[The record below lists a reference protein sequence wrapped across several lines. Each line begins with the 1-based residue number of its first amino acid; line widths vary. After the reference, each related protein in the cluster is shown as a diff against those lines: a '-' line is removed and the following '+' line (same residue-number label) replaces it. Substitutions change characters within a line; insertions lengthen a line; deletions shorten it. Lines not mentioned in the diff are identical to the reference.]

1 MDPAEP
7 ETGDEQVLTIDFRRY
22 AGALRKYVW
31 LLAALIIMSVAGAVV
46 YTTRQ
51 TAIYQATA
59 SVQVEPKLPDLLGTG
74 DLFNVAGA
82 SAEYYKQQKQVLSS
96 FTLIEKTIDTN
107 DLLPKILTD
116 DERKDL
122 SHDDQLDL
130 ATLRLQDDLVV
141 KYPEN
146 DRIFYVSVR
155 SASPADAKMIADA
168 HVSTYESYA
177 KGLLQLSSNTASEA
191 LQTEFTEA
199 ETKLRAA
206 EQKIYDFQAKN
217 DMVAVTIEA
226 QQSLVQ
232 GNILAFTGKLNDAQA
247 HLIELSA
254 KLGEMKKEQNEDV
267 LANPTIM
274 MGDNPSYE
282 ALRTQYYT
290 EKIHLIELE
299 KDLGPKNPDY
309 MIQKQKV
316 DLLYQALQG
325 ELKILIRG
333 TEDLYSAQLTTNAGL
348 TVEIDKYKQEA
359 KKLSPLIEIYNELM
373 REKKEYDDKYNILRA
388 RLSSMQMTGSLSSI
402 ISNVRGLDH
411 AQLPTKPVSP
421 NLRINVTIAAVLA
434 LVVGILII
442 FLIVFLDRSIKS
454 VNDATQAAGAPVLG
468 VIPQITAADLGGKSD
483 DRARDMYV
491 HENPKSSVAECCRS
505 LRTNILFSAADRE
518 LKTLV
523 VCSANQREGKTTSV
537 IYLGTTMAQSGART
551 LLIDSDM
558 RRPRLHKSTNVA
570 LTPGLSNLLIGD
582 DNYDSLIKP
591 TEVENLF
598 VLPCGPTPPN
608 PAELLLTKRFETV
621 LGELAKRFDRII
633 LDSPPIQP
641 VTDAVVLSK
650 RVDGV
655 VLVVRA
661 SKTMRDELRRS
672 AKMIRDVGGSIVGVI
687 VNELDARDRY
697 GYGYGG
703 YGYGGRYGAYYGHDA
718 DKPGAATGDDDD
730 DDKAAGDDKTGA
742 A

>member
-1 MDPAEP
+1 MEPAESAGQ
-7 ETGDEQVLTIDFRRY
+7 EEQILSIDFRRY
-22 AGALRKYVW
+22 LSALRKYIW
-31 LLAALIIMSVAGAVV
+31 LLAALVVMSIAGAVV
-46 YTTRQ
+46 FTTRQ
-51 TAIYQATA
+51 TPIYMATA
-59 SVQVEPKLPDLLGTG
+59 SVQVEPKVPDLLGAGTG
-74 DLFNVAGA
+74 DMFNAAGA

-96 FTLIEKTIDTN
+96 FTLVQKTVEQN
-107 DLLPKILTD
+107 DLIPKLLTD
-116 DERKDL
+116 AERKDL
-122 SHDDQLDL
+122 AHDEQLEL
-130 ATLRLQDDLVV
+130 ATRLLQADVVV
-141 KYPEN
+141 KYPEA

-155 SASPADAKMIADA
+155 SASREDAKLIADA
-168 HVSTYESYA
+168 HVATYESYA
-177 KGLLQLSSNTASEA
+177 KGLLQLSNTTASEA
-191 LQTEFTEA
+191 LQAEFTEA

-232 GNILAFTGKLNDAQA
+232 GNILSFTSKLNDSRA
-247 HLIELSA
+247 HEIELAA
-254 KLGEMKKEQNEDV
+254 KLAEMKKEQSQDV
-267 LANPTIM
+267 LANPMIM

-282 ALRTQYYT
+282 TLRTQYYT

-309 MIQKQKV
+309 VVQKQKV

-325 ELKILIRG
+325 EMSILMRG
-333 TEDLYSAQLTTNAGL
+333 TQDLYAAQLATAAGL
-348 TVEIDKYKQEA
+348 GGEVEKYKQEA
-359 KKLSPLIEIYNELM
+359 KKLSPLIAIYNELL
-373 REKKEYDDKYNILRA
+373 REKKEFDDKYNILRA
-388 RLSSMQMTGSLSSI
+388 RLSSMQMTGSLTSI

-411 AQLPTKPVSP
+411 AQLPINPVSP
-421 NLRINVTIAAVLA
+421 NMRTNVMIAAVLA
-434 LVVGILII
+434 IVVGIGVI
-442 FLIVFLDRSIKS
+442 FLLVFLDRSIKS
-454 VNDATQAAGAPVLG
+454 VTDATQAAGAPVLG
-468 VIPQITAADLGGKSD
+468 VIPQVTSADLNGTND
-483 DRARDMYV
+483 DRTRDMYV

-537 IYLGTTMAQSGART
+537 IYLGTTMAQSGQRT

-558 RRPRLHKSTNVA
+558 RRPRLHKSTGVA

-582 DNYDSLIKP
+582 DDYDALIKP
-591 TEVENLF
+591 TEVKDLF

-608 PAELLLTKRFETV
+608 PAELLLTKRFEIV

-641 VTDAVVLSK
+641 VTDAIVLSK

-655 VLVVRA
+655 ILVVRA

-672 AKMIRDVGGSIVGVI
+672 ARMIRDVGGAIVGVI
-687 VNELDARDRY
+687 VNELDSRDSYY
-697 GYGYGG
+697 GGYGGYGG
-703 YGYGGRYGAYYGHDA
+703 YGYGGYGGYYAEANPAGTDA
-718 DKPGAATGDDDD
+718 DKADPAA
-730 DDKAAGDDKTGA
+730 
-742 A
+742 

>member
-1 MDPAEP
+1 VESAAPPAQE
-7 ETGDEQVLTIDFRRY
+7 EQVLSIDFQRY
-22 AGALRKYVW
+22 LNALRKYIW
-31 LLAALIIMSVAGAVV
+31 LLAALVVMSIAGAVV

-51 TAIYQATA
+51 TPIYQATA

-74 DLFNVAGA
+74 DMFNVVGA

-96 FTLIEKTIDTN
+96 FTLIQKTVDQN
-107 DLLPKILTD
+107 DLIPKLLSEP
-116 DERKDL
+116 ERKEL
-122 SHDDQLDL
+122 SHDDQLAL
-130 ATLRLQDDLVV
+130 ATRQLQHDLMV
-141 KYPEN
+141 KYPEA

-155 SASPADAKMIADA
+155 HPNAQDAKLITDA

-177 KGLLQLSSNTASEA
+177 KGLLQLNSNTASEA
-191 LQTEFTEA
+191 LQAEFTEA

-232 GNILAFTGKLNDAQA
+232 GNILAFTGKLNDSRS
-247 HLIELSA
+247 HEIELAA
-254 KLGEMKKEQNEDV
+254 KLAEMKKEQDEDV
-267 LANPTIM
+267 LSNPIIM
-274 MGDNPSYE
+274 MGNNPSYE
-282 ALRTQYYT
+282 TLRTQYYT
-290 EKIHLIELE
+290 EKIRLIELE

-309 MIQKQKV
+309 VVQKQKV

-333 TEDLYSAQLTTNAGL
+333 TQDLYSARLATNAGL
-348 TVEIDKYKQEA
+348 GSEVEKYKQEA
-359 KKLSPLIEIYNELM
+359 KKLSPLIAIYNELL
-373 REKKEYDDKYNILRA
+373 REKKEFDDKYNILRA

-402 ISNVRGLDH
+402 ISNVRGLDR

-421 NLRINVTIAAVLA
+421 NMRANVSVAAIMA
-434 LVVGILII
+434 LFAGVAVI
-442 FLIVFLDRSIKS
+442 FLLVFLDRSIKS
-454 VNDATQAAGAPVLG
+454 VTDATQAAGAPVLG
-468 VIPQITAADLGGKSD
+468 VIPQVTSADLGGLGGKSD
-483 DRARDMYV
+483 DRTRDMYV
-491 HENPKSSVAECCRS
+491 HENPTSPIAECCRS
-505 LRTNILFSAADRE
+505 LRTNILFSAADRK

-537 IYLGTTMAQSGART
+537 IYLGTTMAQSGQRT

-558 RRPRLHKSTNVA
+558 RRPRLHKSTSVA
-570 LTPGLSNLLIGD
+570 QSPGLSNLLIGED
-582 DNYDSLIKP
+582 DYDNLIKP
-591 TEVENLF
+591 TEVKDMF

-661 SKTMRDELRRS
+661 SKTLRDELRRS
-672 AKMIRDVGGSIVGVI
+672 ARMIRDVGGSIVGVI
-687 VNELDARDRY
+687 VNELDARDSY
-697 GYGYGG
+697 YGGYGYGG
-703 YGYGGRYGAYYGHDA
+703 YGYGSDGDGSSYGTGARA
-718 DKPGAATGDDDD
+718 DKTDAA
-730 DDKAAGDDKTGA
+730 
-742 A
+742 

>member
-1 MDPAEP
+1 VELAEP
-7 ETGDEQVLTIDFRRY
+7 AAHEDQVLSIDFRRY
-22 AGALRKYVW
+22 LNALRKYIW
-31 LLAALIIMSVAGAVV
+31 LLAALVVMSIAGAVV

-51 TAIYQATA
+51 TPIYQATA

-74 DLFNVAGA
+74 DMFNVANA

-96 FTLIEKTIDTN
+96 FTLIQKTVDQN
-107 DLLPKILTD
+107 DLGSKLLSEV
-116 DERKDL
+116 ERKAL
-122 SHDDQLDL
+122 SHDDQLEL
-130 ATLRLQDDLVV
+130 ATRRLQSDLQV
-141 KYPEN
+141 KYPEA

-155 SASPADAKMIADA
+155 NPSAEDAKLIADA
-168 HVSTYESYA
+168 HVATYESYA
-177 KGLLQLSSNTASEA
+177 KGLLLLSSNTASEA
-191 LQTEFTEA
+191 LQAEFTDA

-232 GNILAFTGKLNDAQA
+232 GNILAFTSKLNDARA
-247 HLIELSA
+247 HEIELSS
-254 KLGEMKKEQNEDV
+254 KLAEMQKEQNEDV
-267 LANPTIM
+267 LSNPIIM

-282 ALRTQYYT
+282 TLRTQYYT
-290 EKIHLIELE
+290 EKIRLIELE

-309 MIQKQKV
+309 VVQKQKV

-325 ELKILIRG
+325 AMRILVRG
-333 TEDLYSAQLTTNAGL
+333 TQDLYSAQLTTNAGL
-348 TVEIDKYKQEA
+348 GGEVEKYKQEA
-359 KKLSPLIEIYNELM
+359 KKLSPLIAIYNELL
-373 REKKEYDDKYNILRA
+373 REKKEFEDKYNILRA

-421 NLRINVTIAAVLA
+421 NMRANVSLAAIMA
-434 LVVGILII
+434 LVVGIGVI
-442 FLIVFLDRSIKS
+442 FLLVFLDRSVKS
-454 VNDATQAAGAPVLG
+454 VTDATQAAGAPVLG
-468 VIPQITAADLGGKSD
+468 VIPQVTSSDLDSTTD
-483 DRARDMYV
+483 DRMRDMYV
-491 HENPKSSVAECCRS
+491 HENPKSSIAECCRS

-523 VCSANQREGKTTSV
+523 VCSANQREGKTTNV
-537 IYLGTTMAQSGART
+537 IYLGTTMAQSGQRT

-570 LTPGLSNLLIGD
+570 QSPGLSNLLIGD
-582 DNYDSLIKP
+582 EDYDNLIKP
-591 TEVENLF
+591 TAVPGLF

-655 VLVVRA
+655 VFVVRA

-672 AKMIRDVGGSIVGVI
+672 ARMIRDVGGSIVGVI
-687 VNELDARDRY
+687 VNELAARDSY
-697 GYGYGG
+697 YGG
-703 YGYGGRYGAYYGHDA
+703 YGYGSYGGYYEHDPNVGKA
-718 DKPGAATGDDDD
+718 GPAA
-730 DDKAAGDDKTGA
+730 
-742 A
+742 